1 MKKYTWENEP
11 EKCLSWQIVKELQDM
26 IHKVRE
32 KQRKLWQYIRLK
44 SMFLKKSEFRRIHP
58 ELVGLWGKKFA
69 QMIKYSSNRT
79 FPIAEEF
86 LNVRI
91 EKVKDSKYQNTDA
104 HVPILIC
111 ALKNDIQ
118 KMVHFMEHYRR
129 LGIKKFVFLDNMSTD
144 GTFEYL
150 LEQEDADVYRCAHPF
165 TADRKIAWVNRL
177 IAEIGMNRWYL
188 MADSDEFFTYYG
200 CREHTINEFVD
211 RVEEKNLKRVGVVH
225 LDMYPK
231 DNLFSKDN
239 TKDFVQRYCYFDKDT
254 YEFSKAANGMRIVGG
269 PRKRIFGTTMKVS
282 GYRLVFFE
290 VDDIVPSAHFMIPFE
305 KSLSVPVYLVSLH
318 YKFVN
323 ESDYSKMIEAVETG
337 MHANNSEEYKTYYRI
352 LKENPDISLY
362 DEKHSAEFTEENLRS
377 LDFVE
382 DIFQN

>member
-1 MKKYTWENEP
+1 MMVSIK
-11 EKCLSWQIVKELQDM
+11 EKWT
-26 IHKVRE
+26 
-32 KQRKLWQYIRLK
+32 KLWKYMRLEY
-44 SMFLKKSEFRRIHP
+44 MFLKKSEFKNNYP
-58 ELVGLWGKKFA
+58 GLVKLWKKKFA
-69 QMIKYSSNRT
+69 QMIRYSSERT

-86 LNVRI
+86 LSARI
-91 EKVKDSKYQNTDA
+91 EKVKVKEYTNIDSCY
-104 HVPILIC
+104 PILIC
-111 ALKNDIQ
+111 ALKNDIE
-118 KMVHFMEHYRR
+118 KIIYFMEHYRKI
-129 LGIKKFVFLDNMSTD
+129 GIKNFVFLDNASTD
-144 GTFEYL
+144 GTYEYL
-150 LEQEDADVYRCAHPF
+150 LEQDDVSVYRCEHPF
-165 TADRKIAWVNRL
+165 TADRKIAWLNRL

-188 MADSDEFFTYYG
+188 MVDSDEFFTYYG

-231 DNLFSKDN
+231 DNLFSKNN

-290 VDDIVPSAHFMIPFE
+290 EDDIVPSAHFMIPFE

-323 ESDYSKMIEAVETG
+323 ESDYGKMIEAVETG
-337 MHANNSEEYKTYYRI
+337 MHANNSDEYKTYYRI

-382 DIFQN
+382 DIFQNKLN